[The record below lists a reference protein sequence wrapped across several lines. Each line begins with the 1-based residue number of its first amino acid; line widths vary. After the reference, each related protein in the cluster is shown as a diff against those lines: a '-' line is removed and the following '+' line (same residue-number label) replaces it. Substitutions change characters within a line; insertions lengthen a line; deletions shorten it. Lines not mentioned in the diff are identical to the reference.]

1 MPRKYTRRQP
11 DPPPLDPAIVPGVTT
26 VAESSPPVLYAPHLS
41 ALEEYGLWLKANQHI
56 TDPLPALP
64 PAPRKAKK

>member
-11 DPPPLDPAIVPGVTT
+11 VDDSSAEPVAASPVPVTGPMF
-26 VAESSPPVLYAPHLS
+26 SPQLS
-41 ALEEYGLWLKANQHI
+41 ALDEYGQWLKANRHI

-64 PAPRKAKK
+64 PAPRKTKK